1 MNNKHPEIHKLQQQ
15 KNETRWV
22 NNVMNEI
29 HTSMND
35 TYFNE
40 LRKYVDKPISSP
52 FMHIGLKTTI
62 ILPLLLNR
70 IQLLYL
76 TTSTTQLLL

>member
-1 MNNKHPEIHKLQQQ
+1 
-15 KNETRWV
+15 
-22 NNVMNEI
+22 MNEI
-29 HTSMND
+29 HASMND

-40 LRKYVDKPISSP
+40 LSKCVGKPISLQ

-76 TTSTTQLLL
+76 TTSTTQLLLYIFPYGF